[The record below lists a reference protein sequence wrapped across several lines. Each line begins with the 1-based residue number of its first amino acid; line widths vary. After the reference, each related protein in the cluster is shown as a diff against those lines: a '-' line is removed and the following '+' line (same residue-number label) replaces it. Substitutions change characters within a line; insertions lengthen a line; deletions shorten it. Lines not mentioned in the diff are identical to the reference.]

1 MASWFEKRRIRRR
14 KRERMEEI
22 IAWMVVPALVV
33 GMLWAGLEVKRQIS
47 GTPLMGLLTGA
58 QSKDP

>member
-1 MASWFEKRRIRRR
+1 MASWFEKRRVRRR
-14 KRERMEEI
+14 RRERMEEI
-22 IAWMVVPALVV
+22 IAWMVVPALAV
-33 GMLWAGLEVKRQIS
+33 GVIWAGLEVKKQIS

>member
-33 GMLWAGLEVKRQIS
+33 GMIWVGLEVKKHIS
-47 GTPLMGLLTGA
+47 GTPLMGLLTGVQA
-58 QSKDP
+58 KDP